1 MWRGTLWH
9 VPTRDEIKLAMR
21 AAVKR
26 KGLNQ
31 QQFADAV
38 GVERTYANK
47 WLSLKDRAPLPGPD
61 YGPKVAEILGMTLD
75 EITPSEGL
83 LPAQAA
89 GVAVEL
95 AALRAEVAALRAVI
109 EAAPALGHAGGGSEP
124 TPAAVDAAMAEAA
137 RVLEEAG
144 RQILALAAG
153 LQSPAGGWVRSIPG
167 VGCFLRQ
174 SVQRERPLV
183 SQREWAGLRQ
193 SSHRVRGTIGM
204 GAPTR

>member
-1 MWRGTLWH
+1 M
-9 VPTRDEIKLAMR
+9 PTRDEIKLAMR

-95 AALRAEVAALRAVI
+95 AALRAEVAALRATI
-109 EAAPALGHAGGGSEP
+109 EAAPAHGHAGGGGVATRPEEIP
-124 TPAAVDAAMAEAA
+124 AGDAAAVLAALRAAVEELA
-137 RVLEEAG
+137 RVLAEPG
-144 RQILALAAG
+144 DVG
-153 LQSPAGGWVRSIPG
+153 SPAVTRSGGRGRSG
-167 VGCFLRQ
+167 
-174 SVQRERPLV
+174 
-183 SQREWAGLRQ
+183 
-193 SSHRVRGTIGM
+193 
-204 GAPTR
+204 